1 MHHSLLALSALVCA
15 PIVCASAAPYEV
27 IAQGERIA
35 LTLDG
40 SRVAIGLSDGR
51 SIDAESLARAGGAM
65 FAGSRVERA
74 LAGWAVV
81 LLDGTRDADAL
92 RAGVAIAA
100 DLLGDGAFVAPVF
113 VGADGG
119 PVIPTRDVLVR
130 FGPAVNREAQRGAI
144 ERAGLTVVDA
154 DWAGMENA
162 YRLRS
167 AAGDGFGVMAQ
178 AATLAAGHDVVF
190 VEPDMVFTGSGG
202 GVGPGGSPTDFYF
215 AQQWALENTGQNN
228 GTPGVDVRAL
238 DAWGV
243 TLGSPG
249 VRVVV
254 IDTGVDLD
262 HVDLS
267 IAGGADF
274 TNDPGASGGAPVNGF
289 DNHGTPVAGCIGALL
304 DNDGV
309 GVVGI
314 APNVSL
320 YSARTF
326 ITVNDFGGWTSQAS
340 WTVETLAWAESLGAR
355 VTNNSN
361 RYGFTSGA
369 IASMY
374 EQTRENGMV
383 HFASAGNESAQEVT
397 YPASLSTVNAVG
409 AIDNTGERASFSN
422 RSVRLAFAAPGV
434 NVLTTD
440 RTGAAGYLGASWV
453 FAVGTSFAS
462 PYAAGVAALTLS
474 ARPSLSSEEV
484 EWLMRDGARDLGAPG
499 FDIDT
504 GWGLVQAYP
513 TVGAPLPSP
522 ADFGRLLPE
531 DGASARPRDS
541 LFFGWQ
547 PASFSSTFDLTITL
561 DSSGAEVFSVEG
573 LSTNSYL
580 LDLDALEPGRLY
592 RWQVIARNAQ
602 GFTEATSGPSLF
614 GVRPAGDVSGDC
626 AVDFIDLNQVL
637 AVFGQSGPSAEFADV
652 DGDGVVAFSDL
663 NAVLGTFGNA
673 CE

>member
-1 MHHSLLALSALVCA
+1 MYPYVVALSALVCA
-15 PIVCASAAPYEV
+15 PLACASGAPFEV
-27 IAQGERIA
+27 IAQGQRVA
-35 LTLDG
+35 LTLDP
-40 SRVAIGLSDGR
+40 SRVAVRLSDGR
-51 SIDAESLARAGGAM
+51 AIDAAALVHASGEV
-65 FAGSRVERA
+65 FAGSRVERE
-74 LAGWAVV
+74 LAGWSVV
-81 LLDGTRDADAL
+81 ALDRDLDDVAL
-92 RAGVAIAA
+92 RAGVARAA
-100 DLLGDGAFVAPVF
+100 GAFGDDAFVAPVF

-130 FGPAVNREAQRGAI
+130 FAPGVDREAQRDAI
-144 ERAGLTVVDA
+144 ERAGLTVLDA
-154 DWAGMENA
+154 DWAGMSNA

-167 AAGDGFGVMAQ
+167 DERDGFGVMAQ
-178 AATLAAGHDVVF
+178 VTALGANGGVEF

-215 AQQWALENTGQNN
+215 AQQWALDNTGQNN
-228 GTPGVDVRAL
+228 GTPGIDVRAL

-243 TLGSPG
+243 TLGSPS

-254 IDTGVDLD
+254 IDTGVEFG

-267 IAGGADF
+267 LAGGADF
-274 TNDPGASGGAPVNGF
+274 TNDPGANGGAPVNDL

-304 DNDGV
+304 ENDGV

-326 ITVNDFGGWTSQAS
+326 ISVNEFGGWTSQAS

-383 HFASAGNESAQEVT
+383 HFASAGNESAQDVT
-397 YPASLSTVNAVG
+397 YPASLPTVNAVG

-422 RSVRLAFAAPGV
+422 RGARLAFAAPGL

-440 RTGAAGYLGASWV
+440 RTGPAGYLGASWV

-462 PYAAGVAALTLS
+462 PYAAGVAALALS

-484 EWLMRDGARDLGAPG
+484 EWLMRDTARDLGAPG
-499 FDIDT
+499 FDNDT

-513 TVGAPLPSP
+513 TVVAPLPSP

-531 DGASARPRDS
+531 DGESARPRDA

-547 PASFSSTFDLTITL
+547 AAPFSSTFDLTIAL
-561 DSSGAEVFSVEG
+561 DATGEEALAVEG

-580 LDLDALEPGRLY
+580 LDLDSLETGRLY
-592 RWQVIARNAQ
+592 RWQVVARNAQ
-602 GFTEATSGPSLF
+602 GSTEASTGPSLF
-614 GVRPAGDVSGDC
+614 GVRPSGDVSGDC

-637 AVFGQSGPSAEFADV
+637 AVFGQSGASAEFADI

-663 NAVLGTFGNA
+663 NAVLGTFGDA